1 MQNSQET
8 VVSTE
13 KKKVSL
19 VESFYDWIGAAAVAL
34 IVVAIMFATF
44 FRVVN
49 VDGDSMNH
57 TLKDGER
64 LLLSCVN
71 VKPTY
76 GDIVVIQRE
85 GEDPLIKR
93 VIGLENDRIY
103 IQNSDGVVLR
113 NGERLE
119 ESYAFGITQDRNQ
132 DEAIVVP
139 EGMIYVLGDNREGS
153 LDSRQLGCQ
162 PLENVVGVI
171 TYRLSPF
178 ELLRNGD

>member
-1 MQNSQET
+1 MQNSQEAL
-8 VVSTE
+8 VQTE

-19 VESFYDWIGAAAVAL
+19 VESFYDWIGAAAIAL
-34 IVVAIMFATF
+34 VVVAVLFATCC
-44 FRVVN
+44 RVVN
-49 VDGDSMNH
+49 VDGDSMNN
-57 TLKDGER
+57 TLKNGER
-64 LLLSCVN
+64 LMLSCVN
-71 VKPTY
+71 VNPTY

-85 GEDPLIKR
+85 GADPLIKR

-103 IQNSDGVVLR
+103 IHDSTGEVVR
-113 NGERLE
+113 NGETISE
-119 ESYAFGITQDRNQ
+119 PYAFGMTKDKFH

-139 EGMIYVLGDNREGS
+139 EGMVYVLGDNREGS

-162 PLENVVGVI
+162 PLENVVGII

>member
-1 MQNSQET
+1 MQKSQET

-13 KKKVSL
+13 QKKLSL
-19 VESFYDWIGAAAVAL
+19 VESVYDWIGAAAVAL
-34 IVVAIMFATF
+34 VVVAIMFATF

-49 VDGDSMNH
+49 VDGDSMNN
-57 TLKDGER
+57 TLKNGER

-103 IQNSDGVVLR
+103 IQDSIGKVFR
-113 NGERLE
+113 NGEE
-119 ESYAFGITQDRNQ
+119 FPEPYAFGPTRDRLHE
-132 DEAIVVP
+132 EAIIVP

-162 PLENVVGVI
+162 PLENVVGIV

-178 ELLRNGD
+178 ESLRNGD